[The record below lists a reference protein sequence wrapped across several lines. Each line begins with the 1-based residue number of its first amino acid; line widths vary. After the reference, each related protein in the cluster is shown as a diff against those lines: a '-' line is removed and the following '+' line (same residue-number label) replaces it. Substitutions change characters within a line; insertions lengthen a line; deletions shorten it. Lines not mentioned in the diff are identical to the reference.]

1 MKRVGLRLAPG
12 VVAAV
17 PGDDN
22 DAPWDGNINLFRPS
36 GSISPMPCRF
46 AAFCCRSCSIA
57 IECDGKCRVS
67 RDSIIH
73 YWPDTVRSNA
83 APSARSSSIESSSSL
98 LCSPCTSNFSAES
111 GQCPPLRTPC
121 AGSFPGCAGGFS
133 PARTRCICS
142 LYHTLSGCAGRCV

>member
-36 GSISPMPCRF
+36 GSISPMLCRF
-46 AAFCCRSCSIA
+46 AAFCCRSCSRA

-83 APSARSSSIESSSSL
+83 APSARSGSIESSSSL
-98 LCSPCTSNFSAES
+98 LCFLALATSPLILANA
-111 GQCPPLRTPC
+111 RPC
-121 AGSFPGCAGGFS
+121 ALPALAPSASVLADARSSALLALAPFPSVLAD
-133 PARTRCICS
+133 ARR
-142 LYHTLSGCAGRCV
+142 